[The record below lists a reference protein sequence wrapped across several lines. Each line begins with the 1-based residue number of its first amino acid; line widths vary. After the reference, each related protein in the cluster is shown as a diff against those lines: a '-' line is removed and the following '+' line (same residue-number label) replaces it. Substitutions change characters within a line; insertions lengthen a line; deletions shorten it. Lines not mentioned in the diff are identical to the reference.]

1 MEFERLPEEF
11 ARPPMEPATAM
22 EPKGMPEEIS
32 FAPERRCDEP
42 REEFEGKSGGNAGD
56 EGDGSRH
63 GLVKKLM
70 MMPVVTSIATL
81 SIVFASYGVDP
92 LGDDFLNHEG
102 YHDYFEE
109 HDKDHD
115 KDRDRSS
122 DHGHS
127 DGRGNVREY
136 PGDLTDAHVQVIYVP
151 TGEEYYAEGT
161 GEAALADAREWVER
175 QGGDPDSLTYVNDYV
190 TYQKKADGAFVGDE
204 DYLEGAYD
212 PFGNIHE
219 VETLHVIYYAY
230 ASVDD
235 VPADVSN
242 DLGDN
247 HGEPDDYGESDH
259 YPFPELTNLDP
270 DFEGNYASS
279 RLIDVPYDGS
289 EEFIRIYSLGDEDY
303 VFLHAGQYWK
313 DYEGITEETR
323 RGISYD
329 AERNVLTLQ
338 NFEAEILGVN
348 LMGNGFTIELIGN
361 SYVNQVTVWGYHYG
375 GSVRFT
381 GSGSLV
387 INDHYASATG
397 GLVLDAED
405 SESCMMVEDGVIL
418 EIYGGN
424 QEQYVPAIQVKDS
437 TMDRVIYYS
446 PEMELYAKAAMAGSA
461 GEGTEVKEGYI
472 SLVSAPDGTRADY
485 VHFAPKE

>member
-1 MEFERLPEEF
+1 
-11 ARPPMEPATAM
+11 MEPATAM

-32 FAPERRCDEP
+32 SAPERRCDEP

-56 EGDGSRH
+56 EADGNRH

-109 HDKDHD
+109 HGKDD
-115 KDRDRSS
+115 GRSS
-122 DHGHS
+122 EHGRS
-127 DGRGNVREY
+127 TGRNNVREY
-136 PGDLTDAHVQVIYVP
+136 PGDLTDAYIHVTYVP
-151 TGEEYYAEGT
+151 TWEEYFAGGT
-161 GEAALADAREWVER
+161 GEVALGYAREWVAE
-175 QGGDPDSLTYVNDYV
+175 QGGDPDSLTYVDHYFS
-190 TYQKKADGAFVGDE
+190 TRLYADGPIVGDS
-204 DYLEGAYD
+204 DNLAGAYD
-212 PFGNIHE
+212 PWGNIHE
-219 VETLHVIYYAY
+219 EEVVHIMYYAY
-230 ASVDD
+230 ESVDD
-235 VPADVSN
+235 VPADVSY
-242 DLGDN
+242 
-247 HGEPDDYGESDH
+247 EPGNGQADPDEYGESDH

-279 RLIDVPYDGS
+279 KFVDVPYDGS
-289 EEFIRIYSLGDEDY
+289 EEFIRIYFLGDSDY
-303 VFLHAGQYWK
+303 TFIHAGRYWQ
-313 DYEGITEETR
+313 DYEGVVEETR
-323 RGISYD
+323 SGISYD

-446 PEMELYAKAAMAGSA
+446 PEMELYAKATMAGSA

-472 SLVSAPDGTRADY
+472 SLVVAPDGTRADY

>member
-22 EPKGMPEEIS
+22 EPKGMPEEIFS
-32 FAPERRCDEP
+32 TQEQRGDKPGD
-42 REEFEGKSGGNAGD
+42 EFEGKSGGSAG
-56 EGDGSRH
+56 EGEDGSRH

-70 MMPVVTSIATL
+70 MMPVVTTIATL

-102 YHDYFEE
+102 YHDYFVER
-109 HDKDHD
+109 DKDHD
-115 KDRDRSS
+115 KDHDRSS
-122 DHGHS
+122 NHGRS

-136 PGDLTDAHVQVIYVP
+136 PGDLTDAHIQVIYVP

-161 GEAALADAREWVER
+161 GEAALEDAREWVER

-190 TYQKKADGAFVGDE
+190 TYQKKADGPIVGDE
-204 DYLEGAYD
+204 DDLEGAYD

-235 VPADVSN
+235 VPADFGN
-242 DLGDN
+242 D
-247 HGEPDDYGESDH
+247 HDDHNENDEY
-259 YPFPELTNLDP
+259 YFPELSNLEP
-270 DFEGNYASS
+270 DFEGNYASTQ
-279 RLIDVPYDGS
+279 LYQPPFLGS
-289 EEFIRIYSLGDEDY
+289 EEFVRMGFSGDQEY
-303 VFLHAGQYWK
+303 TYLHAGQYWK
-313 DYEGITEETR
+313 EQLGAQEVR
-323 RGISYD
+323 RSDVSYD
-329 AERNVLTLQ
+329 AERNVLTLHDC
-338 NFEAEILGVN
+338 EADLLDVN

-361 SYVNQVTVWGYHYG
+361 NYVNQVVIWGYHYG

-387 INDHYASATG
+387 INDHYAREDG
-397 GLVLDAED
+397 GLILKAED
-405 SESCMMVEDGVIL
+405 SESCIMVEDDVIL
-418 EIYGGN
+418 EIYGSNG
-424 QEQYVPAIQVKDS
+424 EQYMPAILVLESD
-437 TMDRVIYYS
+437 MDPVLYHS
-446 PEMELYAKAAMAGSA
+446 PAVEVYAKSSATGSS
-461 GEGTEVKEGYI
+461 GEGTMVREDDAFVI
-472 SLVSAPDGTRADY
+472 TAPDGTVADY